1 MKKPKAVLEAEAA
14 VMVKVAELEEAKKA
28 VLRIGKELSAARLD
42 VIAAQTTADAELL
55 QCRIVMYIGFSGT
68 PTQIGR
74 AVILRRT
81 PSGILVVRK
90 AGEANDEAKRFK
102 WEDRRGTFC
111 IEGRYSQDAYYE
123 LRDVPAE
130 YLPSDQAT

>member
-42 VIAAQTTADAELL
+42 VIAAQTASDAELP

-68 PTQIGR
+68 PTDIGR

-111 IEGRYSQDAYYE
+111 IEGRYSQDSYYE

>member
-42 VIAAQTTADAELL
+42 VIAAQTASDAELP

-68 PTQIGR
+68 PKDIGR

-90 AGEANDEAKRFK
+90 AGEANDEARRFK

-111 IEGRYSQDAYYE
+111 IESRYSQDSYYE